1 MSVPPIK
8 RPAASMAMSAADES
22 ASVAGRYTSSFGL
35 MERLPPLKTGFDAVA
50 VLDLIAI
57 ALFISLLFTRFVIAP
72 GVRVSL
78 PETDLRMPQNASNV
92 AVLTIGNKGML
103 FFDGGV
109 YDLKS
114 IDQAFARF
122 MQERGDSSSV
132 VLLKTEASISLQ
144 IFLELCQMAQDA
156 GFEQVQISG
165 QKTEQLSD
173 LIADPAG
180 GKTGTGSLVFP

>member
-1 MSVPPIK
+1 
-8 RPAASMAMSAADES
+8 MSAHES
-22 ASVAGRYTSSFGL
+22 KLPAVPRAIPGVGEPSLLTGRYTTSFGL
-35 MERLPPLKTGFDAVA
+35 VERLPRLKTGFDVVA

-57 ALFISLLFTRFVIAP
+57 ALFISLLFTRFVVAP

-114 IDQAFARF
+114 IDQAFERF
-122 MQERGDSSSV
+122 MVATDGSASV

-165 QKTEQLSD
+165 QRNEQLP
-173 LIADPAG
+173 DPIG
-180 GKTGTGSLVFP
+180 GNRVPGSLAFP

>member
-1 MSVPPIK
+1 MSLRKSENQTAPP
-8 RPAASMAMSAADES
+8 AMSSGNEAAIM
-22 ASVAGRYTSSFGL
+22 AGRYTSSFGL
-35 MERLPPLKTGFDAVA
+35 IDRLPPLKTGFDVVA

-78 PETDLRMPQNASNV
+78 PETDLRMPQNASSV

-109 YDLKS
+109 YDLNS

-122 MQERGDSSSV
+122 MQTSGDNSSV

-144 IFLELCQMAQDA
+144 VFLELCQMAQDA
-156 GFEQVQISG
+156 GFDQVQISG
-165 QKTEQLSD
+165 QKTEQVSD
-173 LIADPAG
+173 LISDPKG
-180 GKTGTGSLVFP
+180 GKTGASSLVFP